1 MVSAM
6 RRSISI
12 QLIWS
17 DLPFP
22 ERARAAARAGFDRV
36 DLWDRRNSDV
46 EEVAR
51 VCRDEGISINGFFG
65 NRDHSLCDP
74 ADRKTVLDE
83 VARSVE
89 AAVSVGAH
97 QLHMFSNAIRPG
109 GIVVPSPDISSARLH
124 GTCLE
129 ALHAAADLVAGTGIT
144 LALEHL
150 NTVYLPGYLW
160 TTFSDA
166 AIVARQIG
174 RPEVGAVFDAYHQ
187 QLSGGR
193 LTSELLGGLD
203 VLARFD
209 VAEVPGRFEPGA
221 GEIDFEYLGQALA
234 QSGWDG
240 TVCFETV
247 PSDGDPQHA
256 LEKIE
261 RCFPRARWGSEK
273 GTGETK

>member
-1 MVSAM
+1 M

-46 EEVAR
+46 EEVAG

-74 ADRKTVLDE
+74 TERQSVLDE

-89 AAVSVGAH
+89 AAMSVGAH

-109 GIVVPSPDISSARLH
+109 GVVVPSPDVSRARLH

-129 ALHAAADLVAGTGIT
+129 ALDAAADLVSGTGIT

-150 NTVYLPGYLW
+150 NIVYLPGYLW

-166 AIVARQIG
+166 AIVARELR

-193 LTSELLGGLD
+193 LLDELLGGID

-221 GEIDFEYLGQALA
+221 GEIDFAYLGAKLA
-234 QSGWDG
+234 QSGWEG

-247 PSDGDPQHA
+247 PSDGDPGHA
-256 LEKIE
+256 LEAIE
-261 RCFPRARWGSEK
+261 HCFPRARWGEQLA
-273 GTGETK
+273 TGGPR